1 MAFISCRTELA
12 SQQARAGCANQQA
25 VCASVVVVVVV
36 LKSILMFC
44 ALANKLLT
52 WFGPVDLQAM
62 LSDYQHLALK
72 KAGQVFRVF
81 GEKSECFLIGYLAVC
96 SSHAKLSVLC

>member
-1 MAFISCRTELA
+1 M
-12 SQQARAGCANQQA
+12 
-25 VCASVVVVVVV
+25 VVVVVV

-72 KAGQVFRVF
+72 KAGQVF
-81 GEKSECFLIGYLAVC
+81 
-96 SSHAKLSVLC
+96 